1 MKERFFKFLALI
13 GTIAALVAG
22 VLIAQRVNEL
32 SNETLSMA
40 GGMLLGCAV
49 GMVPVALIVAVGWFA
64 LKWHQASASNHQPQ
78 APALS
83 QQPPVIIVA
92 GGQALPYQPQQMPSA
107 LPTPQVAEWQRSHE
121 ARQYTILGED

>member
-32 SNETLSMA
+32 SNETLSLA

-64 LKWHQASASNHQPQ
+64 LKWHQASNHQPQ
-78 APALS
+78 APSS
-83 QQPPVIIVA
+83 QQPPIVIVA
-92 GGQALPYQPQQMPSA
+92 GGQTLPYQPQMPSA
-107 LPTPQVAEWQRSHE
+107 LPTPQVAEWQHSHE

>member
-32 SNETLSMA
+32 SNETLSLA

-64 LKWHQASASNHQPQ
+64 LKWHQASNHQPQ
-78 APALS
+78 APSS
-83 QQPPVIIVA
+83 QQPPIVIVA
-92 GGQALPYQPQQMPSA
+92 GGQALPYQPQMPSA
-107 LPTPQVAEWQRSHE
+107 LPQAAEWQHSHE